1 MRFDLNRLL
10 DGAGVSE
17 VVTDDVD
24 LSRYSAGGEAPFQ
37 TPVQLTA
44 QARNRAGVVTLD
56 CVYRYTLAL
65 RCDRCLAP
73 VSREITLTVP
83 HTVVRSLQNTEEDD
97 EYLVA
102 PNDVI
107 PELPSR
113 TLCREDCKGLCPSC
127 GCDRNTTQCRCEEK
141 ETDPRLAALDKFFDE
156 GE

>member
-56 CVYRYTLAL
+56 CVYR
-65 RCDRCLAP
+65 
-73 VSREITLTVP
+73 
-83 HTVVRSLQNTEEDD
+83 
-97 EYLVA
+97 
-102 PNDVI
+102 
-107 PELPSR
+107 
-113 TLCREDCKGLCPSC
+113 
-127 GCDRNTTQCRCEEK
+127 
-141 ETDPRLAALDKFFDE
+141 
-156 GE
+156 